1 MNAAMLE
8 LRHPVSWLDAEALCL
23 DLYWLS
29 TMACAVVGESSS
41 GCYLRFLGKKK
52 CMKNYFSWKRLG
64 SFGVMSSSNEQ
75 PLVQGA
81 VAGPQLSSCAVTL
94 LERDNLA
101 DVQHRASTEIAV
113 CTPQQ
118 ETLNAVLLC
127 SFAVPAAGMNY
138 LAYSLNE
145 SIGDQDVRVYIA
157 ALQFE
162 QGRYRLAMSVADHA
176 WQQAFS
182 QIVDQDQMA
191 QDARWHYIDIG
202 QQPLPVALCE
212 EHASIKLNK
221 TLVMG
226 LLLRPD
232 AVEVGQ
238 AIEYAPVAST
248 YRNEPVNQ
256 AADAVQETSQPAEQ
270 LDGQDEEL
278 DEVQENLSNLVALA
292 QELEQRHSLSTQQH
306 RQLEERQ
313 SQLLEK
319 ERELNS
325 KVKDL
330 ASRYAALRDAEA
342 QAASLQ
348 TRLQLLSEREA
359 ELKVRSE
366 ELALG
371 QQKLLANRA
380 RFSGIVKKF
389 NAAVQLKGTG
399 LNT

>member
-1 MNAAMLE
+1 MA
-8 LRHPVSWLDAEALCL
+8 RPEALCL
-23 DLYWLS
+23 DQYWLS
-29 TMACAVVGESSS
+29 TMACAVVGVSSS
-41 GCYLRFLGKKK
+41 GCYLRFLGQKT
-52 CMKNYFSWKRLG
+52 CMKNYFSWRRLG
-64 SFGVMSSSNEQ
+64 SSGVMSSRNEQ

-81 VAGPQLSSCAVTL
+81 VAGPPLSSRAVTL
-94 LERDNLA
+94 VERDNQA
-101 DVQHRASTEIAV
+101 DVQHRASTEMMMRTIAV

-182 QIVDQDQMA
+182 QIVDQGQMA

-212 EHASIKLNK
+212 EHASVKLNK
-221 TLVMG
+221 ALVMG

-248 YRNEPVNQ
+248 YRNETVNE

-270 LDGQDEEL
+270 LDGQEEEL
-278 DEVQENLSNLVALA
+278 DEVQESLSNLVALA

-313 SQLLEK
+313 SQMLEK

-348 TRLQLLSEREA
+348 TRLQLLNEREA
-359 ELKVRSE
+359 ALKVGSE